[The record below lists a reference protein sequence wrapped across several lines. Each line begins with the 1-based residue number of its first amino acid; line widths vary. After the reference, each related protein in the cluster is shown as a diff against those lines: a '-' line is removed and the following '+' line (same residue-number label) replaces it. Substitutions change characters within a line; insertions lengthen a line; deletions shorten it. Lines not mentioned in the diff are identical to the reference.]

1 MSQTSVAT
9 SLTRAFA
16 GMLADNGPHDIIP
29 GYNGEASAEMPFG
42 VVVNLTTT
50 EQKYELPDG
59 GADILGGVIVHS
71 HAYSKGPSDPALGT
85 TGIKSKFTLSVLR
98 KGRIYM
104 TVENGCSPGD
114 RLYTRIV
121 AGAGGSQKGAVR
133 TTDPGGGEVID
144 SRSMMVALSTAAAA
158 GVAVVDCDFTNKP

>member
-16 GMLADNGPHDIIP
+16 GMLADSGPHDILS

-42 VVVNLTTT
+42 VVINETTT
-50 EQKYELPDG
+50 EQKYELPDAG
-59 GADILGGVIVHS
+59 GDKCRGVVVHS

-85 TGIKSKFTLSVLR
+85 TGIKAGFPISVLR

-104 TVENGCSPGD
+104 TVEDGCTAGQ
-114 RLYTRIV
+114 RLYTRIL
-121 AGAGGSQKGAVR
+121 AGAGGSQEGAVR
-133 TTDPGGGEVID
+133 TTDPGGGECID
-144 SRSMMVALSTAAAA
+144 TRAAMETLSSCSAG
-158 GVAVVDCDFTNKP
+158 GVAVVSVDFDNL